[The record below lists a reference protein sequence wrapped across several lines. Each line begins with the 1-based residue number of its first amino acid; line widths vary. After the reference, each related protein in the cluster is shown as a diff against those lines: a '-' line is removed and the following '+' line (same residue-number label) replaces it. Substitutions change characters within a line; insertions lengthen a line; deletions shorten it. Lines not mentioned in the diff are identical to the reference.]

1 MKALFGFQYLWELI
15 TDRFTEP
22 TEKEEAEYTANEK
35 KAFKEQGKK
44 DKKAFFLLYQ
54 RLDESTFEKVA
65 EATTS
70 KQAWE
75 ILASIFK
82 GVNG

>member
-1 MKALFGFQYLWELI
+1 M
-15 TDRFTEP
+15 EP
-22 TEKEEAEYTANEK
+22 TENEEAEYTAIEK
-35 KAFKEQGKK
+35 KAFKEQKK
-44 DKKAFFLLYQ
+44 NDKNVLFLLYQ
-54 RLDESTFEKVA
+54 GLDESTFEKVA